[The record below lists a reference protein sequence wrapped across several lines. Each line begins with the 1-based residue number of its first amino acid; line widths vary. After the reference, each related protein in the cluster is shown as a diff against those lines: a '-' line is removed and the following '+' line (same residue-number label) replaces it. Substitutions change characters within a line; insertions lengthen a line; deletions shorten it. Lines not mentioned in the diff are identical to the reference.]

1 MTIEMGP
8 TQTSAKP
15 AATSDAAGANGKTG
29 SRAKPA
35 SDAPGGFMAILTSL
49 DASAAALPVPADDG
63 LTPSQMA
70 AAAQSDTLPVAVDAA
85 ALLAQ
90 ASQWS
95 PVQTPADVASGSGVA
110 EGSALVAK
118 PVRAVAALSSTPGL
132 LAGVGEVAPEL
143 SPKGG
148 KGQINA
154 ALKQSQEAAA
164 LTNVA
169 PITGQPDAKTVA
181 LAERVADAQA
191 APLAMVRVLENA
203 AMPGRREDPL
213 REKSIFKLSTPDGVP
228 GQPATASGMTTSGG
242 MGAPAA
248 VSPTDAYV
256 AEQVS
261 YWISNDVQNAEMKLD
276 GMGDHPV
283 EVSIRM
289 HGNEAHIAFRTD
301 EIQTREVL
309 ENASLHLKDML
320 QREGVILSGVSVGT
334 SGAGD
339 SDAQERKPRPGARQV
354 SIGSVQPLSAGL
366 RPVSSG
372 PVGRALD
379 LFV

>member
-8 TQTSAKP
+8 TQASAKP
-15 AATSDAAGANGKTG
+15 IATSDAAGANGKTG
-29 SRAKPA
+29 SRGKPPA
-35 SDAPGGFMAILTSL
+35 DAPGGFMAILTAL
-49 DASAAALPVPADDG
+49 DDSAAGPPVPVDGG
-63 LTPSQMA
+63 LTPLQA
-70 AAAQSDTLPVAVDAA
+70 ATSAQADTLPVTVDAA

-95 PVQTPADVASGSGVA
+95 PVQAPADVSPGSVA
-110 EGSALVAK
+110 TEGPTSLAK
-118 PVRAVAALSSTPGL
+118 PVRAVAALTSTPGL
-132 LAGVGEVAPEL
+132 SVGVGEVAPEL

-148 KGQINA
+148 KGQMNA
-154 ALKQSQEAAA
+154 ALKQGQDETT
-164 LTNVA
+164 LTNAVQT
-169 PITGQPDAKTVA
+169 TGQPNAKTVA
-181 LAERVADAQA
+181 LSERVADAQA
-191 APLAMVRVLENA
+191 APLTMVRVLENA
-203 AMPGRREDPL
+203 AMPVRREDSL
-213 REKSIFKLSTPDGVP
+213 RDKSIFKMSTPDGTP
-228 GQPATASGMTTSGG
+228 GQPATATGMATSNGT
-242 MGAPAA
+242 GAPAA

-276 GMGDHPV
+276 GIGDHPV

-309 ENASLHLKDML
+309 ENASQHLKDML

-334 SGAGD
+334 SGSGD
-339 SDAQERKPRPGARQV
+339 SGAQERKPRPGVRQA
-354 SIGSVQPLSAGL
+354 SIGSVQSLITGL

>member
-8 TQTSAKP
+8 TQANSKP

-35 SDAPGGFMAILTSL
+35 ADAPAGFMAILTSL
-49 DASAAALPVPADDG
+49 DDSSAALPVPADDG

-70 AAAQSDTLPVAVDAA
+70 ASTQADTLPVTVDAA

-95 PVQTPADVASGSGVA
+95 PVQTPADVAPGAGGT
-110 EGSALVAK
+110 EGPALLAK
-118 PVRAVAALSSTPGL
+118 PVRAVAALTSTPGL
-132 LAGVGEVAPEL
+132 SVGVGEVAPEL

-148 KGQINA
+148 KGQMNA
-154 ALKQSQEAAA
+154 ALKQGQEAAA
-164 LTNVA
+164 LTNA
-169 PITGQPDAKTVA
+169 AQITGQPDAKTVA
-181 LAERVADAQA
+181 LAERVTDAQA
-191 APLAMVRVLENA
+191 APLAMVRVQENA
-203 AMPGRREDPL
+203 AMPLRREDSL
-213 REKSIFKLSTPDGVP
+213 LEKSIFKMSTPDGTP
-228 GQPATASGMTTSGG
+228 GPPATATGMTTSSGT
-242 MGAPAA
+242 GAPAT
-248 VSPTDAYV
+248 VSPTDAYI

-261 YWISNDVQNAEMKLD
+261 CWISNDVQNAEMKLD

-283 EVSIRM
+283 AVSIRM

-334 SGAGD
+334 SGSGD
-339 SDAQERKPRPGARQV
+339 SGAQERKPRPGARQL

>member
-8 TQTSAKP
+8 TQTTAKP

-29 SRAKPA
+29 SRGKPA
-35 SDAPGGFMAILTSL
+35 ADAPGGFMAILTAL
-49 DASAAALPVPADDG
+49 DDSAAARPVLADDG
-63 LTPSQMA
+63 LTSLQMA
-70 AAAQSDTLPVAVDAA
+70 ASAQADTLPVTVDAA

-90 ASQWS
+90 SLQWS
-95 PVQTPADVASGSGVA
+95 PVHIPADVVPGSGA
-110 EGSALVAK
+110 TEGPAVLAK
-118 PVRAVAALSSTPGL
+118 PVRAVAALTSIGGLSS
-132 LAGVGEVAPEL
+132 GVDAVAPEL

-148 KGQINA
+148 KGQMNA
-154 ALKQSQEAAA
+154 ALKPGQEEAA
-164 LTNVA
+164 LTNA
-169 PITGQPDAKTVA
+169 AQITGQPDAKTVA

-191 APLAMVRVLENA
+191 APLAMVRGLENA
-203 AMPGRREDPL
+203 AMPLRREDPL
-213 REKSIFKLSTPDGVP
+213 REKSIFKLSTLDGVP
-228 GQPATASGMTTSGG
+228 GQPASATGMTTSGG
-242 MGAPAA
+242 TGAPAA

-289 HGNEAHIAFRTD
+289 QGNEAHIAFRTD

-309 ENASLHLKDML
+309 ENASRHLKDML

-334 SGAGD
+334 SGSGD
-339 SDAQERKPRPGARQV
+339 SGAQERKPRPGVRQA